1 MFSSLRVLF
10 LGAAFVSLSSFP
22 ARAAENHACVW
33 KVTGPN
39 DHVLYLGGSVHAL
52 RGVDYPL
59 PAAYNRAFEVSD
71 RLVFEVDP
79 AAMQTFAKRAEKEAR
94 YPRGDSLKN
103 HVDPRTYDYLRRLF
117 VVMKVPEAKFADY
130 HPWFLALLFDDPALH
145 GLSAELGV
153 ESYLE
158 RRARANHKPIS
169 GLESPQEHL
178 EVFSGLSDRQGEE
191 LLLLTLIP
199 SEEKTG
205 APSALMTAWR
215 QGDAETLA
223 RNAHRQMAIFPAFE
237 DRVLEA
243 RSRRWIPQIERDL
256 QSGHIYFVVAGAA
269 HMGGPNGVLALLRGR
284 GYQITQL

>member
-1 MFSSLRVLF
+1 MFSLWRVFF
-10 LGAAFVSLSSFP
+10 LGAAFVSLICSS
-22 ARAAENHACVW
+22 ARAEAHHVCVW
-33 KVTGPN
+33 KVTAPN

-59 PAAYNRAFEVSD
+59 PGAYNRAFDACD
-71 RLVFEVDP
+71 RLVFEVDS
-79 AAMQTFAKRAEKEAR
+79 AALQAFAKRAEKEAR

-117 VVMKVPEAKFADY
+117 AVLKVPEAKFANY
-130 HPWFLALLFDDPALH
+130 HPWFLALLFEDPALH

-158 RRARANHKPIS
+158 RRARANRKPVS
-169 GLESPQEHL
+169 GLESPREHL

-199 SEEKTG
+199 SEENSG

-215 QGDAETLA
+215 QGDAEILA
-223 RNAHRQMAIFPAFE
+223 RNARQQLAIFPAFE
-237 DRVLEA
+237 NRVLEA

-256 QSGHIYFVVAGAA
+256 QSGHTYFVVVGAG
-269 HMGGPNGVLALLRGR
+269 HMGGPKGVLALLRSR

>member
-1 MFSSLRVLF
+1 MFSSSRVLV
-10 LGAAFVSLSSFP
+10 LGAVFVGLHFSP
-22 ARAAENHACVW
+22 ARAAESRGSVW
-33 KVTGPN
+33 KVTAPN

-59 PAAYNRAFEVSD
+59 PAAYNRAFEASD
-71 RLVFEVDP
+71 RLVFEVDS
-79 AAMQTFAKRAEKEAR
+79 AALKASAKRVEKTAR
-94 YPRGDSLKN
+94 YPRGDGLKN

-117 VVMKVPEAKFADY
+117 AVLKVPESKFANY
-130 HPWFLALLFDDPALH
+130 HPWFLALLFEDPSLH

-158 RRARANHKPIS
+158 RRARANRTPIS
-169 GLESPQEHL
+169 GLESAQEHM

-199 SEEKTG
+199 G
-205 APSALMTAWR
+205 AENSPAQSKLMTAWR
-215 QGDAETLA
+215 QGDADTVA
-223 RNAHRQMAIFPAFE
+223 RIAHQQLAIFPAFE
-237 DRVLEA
+237 ERVLEA

-256 QSGHIYFVVAGAA
+256 QSGHTFFVVVGAG
-269 HMGGPNGVLALLRGR
+269 HMGGSNGVLALLRGR